1 MGALANPHPKEVA
14 HDAHEMP
21 PGRSLIAREAGL
33 DSATLVLTAQ
43 LAQLG
48 IVFGEHE
55 FGSGERATMALSAQ
69 QAQLSIVSM
78 RFWFALPWHGPGRA
92 QMLPRTSP
100 WRRIACKACVGVG
113 FQHDVAN
120 GTCL

>member
-1 MGALANPHPKEVA
+1 
-14 HDAHEMP
+14 MP

-69 QAQLSIVSM
+69 QAQLSIVVDEILVCIAMARSRPRPNVAPHFPM
-78 RFWFALPWHGPGRA
+78 ALRCMQSA
-92 QMLPRTSP
+92 
-100 WRRIACKACVGVG
+100 RRR
-113 FQHDVAN
+113 
-120 GTCL
+120 